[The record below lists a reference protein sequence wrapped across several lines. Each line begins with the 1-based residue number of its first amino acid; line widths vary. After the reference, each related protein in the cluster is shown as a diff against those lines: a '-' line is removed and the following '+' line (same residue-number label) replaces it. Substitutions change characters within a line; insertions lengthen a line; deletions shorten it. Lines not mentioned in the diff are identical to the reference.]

1 MRYLLPLIFCLSFN
15 LSYGQKSGHNIVIK
29 VENPT
34 DSAAFLANYYG
45 KKQYYTDT
53 AYLNSKGEYIFQGEE
68 KLQGGIYSIIFNKE
82 SYFEFLVSDQNFTL
96 STNKPGF
103 VKNMKVQGSKEN
115 EKFFHYFSFLGDQQE
130 KNKALNSKLTEAKT
144 STDSSLVK
152 KEIKNIGVEI
162 NNYREKVITENPD
175 MFVSTLFKTMQEPQ
189 IPEQPEGNNDSLFAY
204 NFFKKH
210 YFDNL
215 NFADNRLVRTPLME
229 GKIIYYMDKLT
240 MQVPDSI
247 IASIDVIA
255 NLAKTD
261 DENFRFS
268 IITLLNKYANSKI
281 MGMDAVYVH
290 IAEKYYLSGDAYWI
304 DDAEK
309 IRFEERVRTLKP
321 ILIGEKAPKITL
333 SDPNNQ
339 PVSLYDINKD
349 FTILYFYDV
358 DCSHCKKTTPV
369 LKEFYDQR
377 KAESIEVMAIY
388 TQHEMDK
395 WEKYMLDNSLN
406 WINVVDQQYLS
417 DFREKYDIKSTPQ
430 IYILDKD
437 KKIILKNIGV
447 NQLPGIFDQLIEQKK
462 QTEEKP

>member
-1 MRYLLPLIFCLSFN
+1 MRYLLPLIFCFSLSTGFA
-15 LSYGQKSGHNIVIK
+15 QKSGHKIIIK
-29 VENPT
+29 IENPT
-34 DSAAFLANYYG
+34 DSVAYLANYYG

-53 AYLNSKGEYIFQGEE
+53 TYLNSKGEYVFEGAE
-68 KLQGGIYSIIFNKE
+68 KLLGGIYSVIFNKE
-82 SYFEFLVSDQNFTL
+82 EYFEFLVSDQNFTL
-96 STNKPGF
+96 STKKPDF
-103 VKNMKVQGSKEN
+103 VNNMKVQGSKEN
-115 EKFFHYFSFLGDQQE
+115 EKFFKYFAFLGEQQK
-130 KNKALNSKLTEAKT
+130 KNKALSTKLSEAKT
-144 STDSSLVK
+144 AADSSLVK
-152 KEIKNIGVEI
+152 KEMNQIGLDI
-162 NNYREKVITENPD
+162 NSYREKVIAENPS
-175 MFVSTLFKTMQEPQ
+175 MFVSTLFRTMQEPE
-189 IPEQPEGNNDSLFAY
+189 IPEQPEGSNDSLFAY
-204 NFFKKH
+204 KYFKKH

-255 NLAKTD
+255 KLSKAN
-261 DENFRFS
+261 DENFRFA

-304 DDAEK
+304 DDAER
-309 IRFEERVRTLKP
+309 IRFEERVTTLKP
-321 ILIGEKAPKITL
+321 ILIGKKAPKLTL

-339 PVSLYDINKD
+339 PVSLYDISKD

-358 DCSHCKKTTPV
+358 DCSHCKKSTPV
-369 LKEFYDQR
+369 LKKFYDER
-377 KAESIEVMAIY
+377 KSEGIEVMAIY
-388 TQHEMDK
+388 TQHEIDK

-430 IYILDKD
+430 IYILDKE
-437 KKIILKNIGV
+437 KKILLKNIGV
-447 NQLPGIFDQLIEQKK
+447 NQLPDIFDQLIKQKK
-462 QTEEKP
+462 ETDEKP